1 MTPCKLLPKTWY
13 PVPPMTLGTLYIV
26 AAPSGAGKTTLVK
39 RLVETTPGVA
49 VSISH
54 TTRPPRPGE
63 RDGEHYHFISLVAFE
78 AMIAENAFLE
88 HAQVFGN
95 HYGTSRAA
103 VQAQLASDQDVILEI
118 DWQGARQIRELM
130 PDSLSIF
137 ILPPSREALRQRLA
151 ARGQDSAEVIERRMA
166 AALNDLSHYAEFD
179 YLVINDDFATALN
192 ALRAI
197 LIARRQ
203 RRNVQMERQRE
214 LLQRLLS

>member
-1 MTPCKLLPKTWY
+1 
-13 PVPPMTLGTLYIV
+13 MTLGTLYIV

-39 RLVETTPGVA
+39 RLVETTSGVA

-151 ARGQDSAEVIERRMA
+151 GRGQDSAEVIERRMA
-166 AALNDLSHYAEFD
+166 AALDDLSHYAEFD